1 MSAIP
6 APAAS
11 AERPTPTSARV
22 IPTCTGAGSGP
33 TKIAAFDAA
42 LRDAG
47 IANFNLL
54 VLSSVI
60 PPASLVTSDRQSID
74 PRRSVGEWGDRLY
87 VVLAEQRVD
96 EPGEEAWAGIG
107 WVQDETGKG
116 LFVEHEGSGEQSVRA
131 DIETSLDAL
140 ADARA
145 AEFGTPR
152 MRLRGAVCRDEPV
165 CALAAAVFRS
175 ESWS

>member
-1 MSAIP
+1 MSVALA
-6 APAAS
+6 APAV
-11 AERPTPTSARV
+11 AERPRLTLARM
-22 IPTCTGAGSGP
+22 IPTCTGAADGP
-33 TKIAAFDAA
+33 TKLAAFDAA

-74 PRRSVGEWGDRLY
+74 QPAGEWGDRLY
-87 VVLAEQRVD
+87 VVMAERRVD
-96 EPGEEAWAGIG
+96 TPGEEAWAGIG

-116 LFVEHEGSGEQSVRA
+116 LFVEHDGPDEQSVRA
-131 DIETSLDAL
+131 DLETTLAAV
-140 ADARA
+140 ADARDVR
-145 AEFGTPR
+145 FGAPR
-152 MRLRGAVCRDEPV
+152 MRIRGAVCTDRPV
-165 CALAAAVFRS
+165 CALVAAVFRS

>member
-1 MSAIP
+1 VSAIQ
-6 APAAS
+6 AVAAA
-11 AERPTPTSARV
+11 AERPRLTLARV

-33 TKIAAFDAA
+33 TNLAAFDAA

-74 PRRSVGEWGDRLY
+74 PSRRVGEWGDRLY
-87 VVLAEQRVD
+87 VVMAEHRAD
-96 EPGEEAWAGIG
+96 TPGEEAWAGIG
-107 WVQDETGKG
+107 WVQDESGKG
-116 LFVEHEGSGEQSVRA
+116 LFVEHDGSSEQSVRGEMEA
-131 DIETSLDAL
+131 SLAAL
-140 ADARA
+140 ADAR
-145 AEFGTPR
+145 EVRFGAPR
-152 MRLRGAVCRDEPV
+152 MRIRGAVCRDRPV
-165 CALAAAVFRS
+165 CALAAAVFRA